1 MSLKKFL
8 DGNHVIVRLIDPIK
22 TFDIEGGL
30 KHCKH
35 GIGQTEIPNLS
46 LFEINPYVNKPKE
59 KAIETRLQKL

>member
-1 MSLKKFL
+1 M
-8 DGNHVIVRLIDPIK
+8 RLIDPIK